1 MEESK
6 DKSEEASESKS
17 IKLEVE
23 LQQDGQLSVKCPM
36 LGDTLFMLGLLEM
49 CKATVFQYKANQNT
63 IVKPKGGIMDFAR
76 KRFK

>member
-1 MEESK
+1 MSENGEEK
-6 DKSEEASESKS
+6 PKS

-23 LQQDGQLSVKCPM
+23 LQADGNLSVKCPM

-49 CKATVFQYKANQNT
+49 CKATVFQFKANQTSNSG
-63 IVKPKGGIMDFAR
+63 IIKPKGGIMDFAR